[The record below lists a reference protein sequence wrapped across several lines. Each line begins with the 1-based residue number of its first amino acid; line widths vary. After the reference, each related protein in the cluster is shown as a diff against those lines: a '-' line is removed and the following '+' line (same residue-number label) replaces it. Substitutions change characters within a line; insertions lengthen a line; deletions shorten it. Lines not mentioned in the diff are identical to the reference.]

1 MSLFLVACP
10 YRLLAGGWPQC
21 GVKDCGAELTRNY
34 GLAVGSPQFFLISY
48 GILPIIEINNR
59 CPLRTPH
66 ERRHL
71 SPF

>member
-1 MSLFLVACP
+1 MPKPLVSGPPQA
-10 YRLLAGGWPQC
+10 LGGNGSNM
-21 GVKDCGAELTRNY
+21 GVKGCGAELTRNR
-34 GLAVGSPQFFLISY
+34 GVAVGGPRFFLISC

-59 CPLRTPH
+59 CPLRTQH